1 VKIVVGLGN
10 PGRQYEETR
19 HNVGWMVLDRIAHR
33 AGWSGKAK
41 ARDAAAVARG
51 RHGDLDLVLV
61 KPTTYMNLSGLAVRK
76 VLARERAPLDDMLVV
91 VDDFALPLGR
101 LRLREDGSSGGHN
114 GLRSIIGEMGTQG
127 FARLRVG
134 IGDPGQRAVDHVL
147 TRFSPDERADVERVL
162 DAAADAVEDWAREGT
177 SRAANR
183 WNPWRLEAAADLGHP
198 GPTGGVAAGGVA
210 ADAGNTSG
218 GGVAAAGITEL
229 PATEPDRRAAPD
241 WDGVVRTRTG
251 WRKLLPPSRHERP

>member
-1 VKIVVGLGN
+1 MKIVVGLGN
-10 PGRQYEETR
+10 PGRQYEGTR
-19 HNVGWMVLDRIAHR
+19 HNVGWMVLDRIAER

-76 VLARERAPLDDMLVV
+76 VLARERAPLADMLVV
-91 VDDFALPLGR
+91 VDDFALPMGR
-101 LRLREDGSSGGHN
+101 LRLREEGSAGGHN

-147 TRFSPDERADVERVL
+147 SRFGPSERADLELVL

-183 WNPWRLEAAADLGHP
+183 WNPWRLGASDVGGPGHGGPVEATD
-198 GPTGGVAAGGVA
+198 PT
-210 ADAGNTSG
+210 
-218 GGVAAAGITEL
+218 L
-229 PATEPDRRAAPD
+229 PAPPTLRIPEREGKPDKN
-241 WDGVVRTRTG
+241 GIVRTLTG
-251 WRKLLPPSRHERP
+251 WRKLLPPGRRDRP